1 MNKIMSSEKEIK
13 QEQEEA
19 LNKERVARRIG
30 VFVAWPYA
38 NGPRH
43 VGHGAAL
50 VPADVVARYERGK
63 GSDVLMVSGT
73 DEYGTP
79 NMIAAEKKGM
89 STKEF
94 VDMTSAI
101 IRNDF
106 IDLGMSYDWFTH
118 TTSPNHAEVAQDFFA
133 NLVDS
138 GYVSLDFM
146 NGSFDSVT
154 AQALPDR
161 YVEGTCPKCGAAE
174 ARGDQCDNCTS
185 LLDPTELVDPYSALT
200 KNPVEFRPTEH
211 YFLNLDQ
218 LKPEVEKF
226 ILGNPN
232 LRTEAKTLSK
242 SLVSEL
248 RPRAITRDL
257 AWGIPLPE
265 GYELESGESR
275 VLYVWFEAVIGYLSA
290 SIEWA
295 KQKGTPDAW
304 RDWWKDGES
313 KNYYFMGKDNVP
325 FHTIIWPALIA
336 AKNHDIR
343 EGDVKLKQPDV
354 IASTGNL
361 NLGGSKFSTSRGNV
375 AYIKDMIKVVGPDA
389 LRYYLI
395 AAGPE
400 NKDANFTIEELV
412 QRYNT
417 ELLAKWGNLVS
428 RVSNLIQRDF
438 DGVVPSVELTKPLDT
453 ELLAQVAAT
462 YDTVG
467 ALIEKGKLSAA
478 LREIMECISLANKFI
493 VDEKP
498 WEAAAVESGRS
509 AEVLTVLSV
518 FIENANKLLCPFI
531 PHASERVRS
540 AFGSSDIVSPMPVSD
555 ENEAGQGTLSGDY
568 SKGMVWEYTKDWLG
582 NELANG
588 KAVIFP
594 KYKVEEII
602 EAFEAIN

>member
-1 MNKIMSSEKEIK
+1 MAKTMSNEKEPK
-13 QEQEEA
+13 LTTEPT
-19 LNKERVARRIG
+19 LDKERVARRIG

-79 NMIAAEKKGM
+79 NMIAAEKKNM
-89 STKEF
+89 PTKDF
-94 VDMTSAI
+94 VEMTSAI

-118 TTSPNHAEVAQDFFA
+118 TTSPNHAEVSQKFFA

-138 GYVSLDFM
+138 GYVSPGMM

-161 YVEGTCPKCGAAE
+161 YVEGTCPKCGATD

-185 LLDPTELVDPYSALT
+185 FLEPTELIDPYSALT
-200 KNPVEFRPTEH
+200 KNPVEFRLTEH
-211 YFLNLDQ
+211 YFLNLDR
-218 LKPEVEKF
+218 LKSEVEFF
-226 ILGNPN
+226 IKNNPN

-257 AWGIPLPE
+257 AWGVPLPE
-265 GYELESGESR
+265 GYELKSGESR

-295 KQKGTPDAW
+295 KQQGTPDAW

-336 AKNHDIR
+336 GKNHDIR
-343 EGDVKLKQPDV
+343 DGEVKLKQPDV

-375 AYIKDMIKVVGPDA
+375 AYIKDMVKIVGPDS

-400 NKDANFTIEELV
+400 NKDSDFTIEELI
-412 QRYNT
+412 QRHNS

-438 DGVVPSVELTKPLDT
+438 NGIVPLVELTRRGDI
-453 ELLAQVAAT
+453 ELLDQLAAS
-462 YDTVG
+462 YDSVG
-467 ALIEKGKLSAA
+467 ALIEKGKLAAA
-478 LREIMECISLANKFI
+478 LREVMEHIALANKYI
-493 VDEKP
+493 HDEEP
-498 WEAAAVESGRS
+498 WKASPERA
-509 AEVLTVLSV
+509 AEVLAVASI

-540 AFGSSDIVSPMPVSD
+540 AFGSTESVSPMPVAD
-555 ENEAGQGTLSGDY
+555 INEAGQGTLSGDY
-568 SKGMVWEYTKDWLG
+568 SKGMIWEYTTDWLG
-582 NELANG
+582 NSLADG
-588 KAVIFP
+588 KALIFP
-594 KYKVEEII
+594 RYNVEDVIA
-602 EAFEAIN
+602 AFEALN